1 MKTMHRQ
8 STKDY
13 WEPHAECLAEA
24 WHLHTGPIKRVF
36 CPSPKI
42 SLFRAGF
49 VLRCFQHLSLR
60 A

>member
-1 MKTMHRQ
+1 MHWQ

-13 WEPHAECLAEA
+13 WEPRAECLAEA

-36 CPSPKI
+36 YPSPTI

-49 VLRCFQHLSLR
+49 VLRCFQHLSLG